1 MKIFVNKAVQWNDGS
16 RSRTGKV
23 KQILG
28 DHVIIKADTGE
39 EYIVNKTAVGVVT
52 KVASSGTTIVTAGPQ
67 RYRHDIGGSEFL
79 GRYGEFDLWYCR
91 QGGTFPTVA
100 ARYGDSSEQMYL
112 GATSLPSI
120 REAASRAKQRGLPLR
135 QFEGLR
141 ECGSC

>member
-16 RSRTGKV
+16 RERTGKV

-28 DHVIIKADTGE
+28 DHVVIKASTGE
-39 EYIVNKTAVGVVT
+39 EYIVNKTRVEAVT
-52 KVASSGTTIVTAGPQ
+52 KVASVGEVVTAGTQ
-67 RYRHDIGGSEFL
+67 RYKHDVGGSEFL

-91 QGGTFPTVA
+91 QGGAWPTVA
-100 ARYGDSSEQMYL
+100 ARYGDSTEQMYL
-112 GATSLPSI
+112 GAASLPSI